1 MRSPL
6 RNSTLRLA
14 AGGTLAVLAAGVLGF
29 ALPGAAA
36 RSRQAA
42 QAAQTASRRLASLQK
57 ELAQHQAQAG
67 RLRAD
72 RQVLERLL
80 ASMPEETVGH
90 LQWKLSRK
98 LFELAGRS
106 QVRLVNVKYGAPSRE
121 GAKGSALEALDAD
134 FTVVGIYPDLKAFM
148 LALEDGRLPF
158 AVVSAKLDQAPDGAQ
173 LNVVL
178 RAFRR
183 APGEGP

>member
-14 AGGTLAVLAAGVLGF
+14 AGGALAVLAAAVLGF

-36 RSRQAA
+36 RSRQASQAA
-42 QAAQTASRRLASLQK
+42 QAASRGLASLQK
-57 ELAQHQAQAG
+57 ELGAYQALDG
-67 RLRAD
+67 RLRAN

-80 ASMPEETVGH
+80 AAMPEETVGR
-90 LQWKLSRK
+90 LQWMLSRK

-106 QVRLVNVKYGAPSRE
+106 RVRLVGVKYGAPSRE
-121 GAKGSALEALDAD
+121 GKGSALEVLDAE

-158 AVVSAKLDQAPDGAQ
+158 AVVSAKLDQTPDGAQ

-178 RAFRR
+178 RAFRQ
-183 APGEGP
+183 APGEAL